1 MLFLACGIGQD
12 QHPRVSRT
20 KFGDFKEFLIP
31 RRHRF
36 QIGVKERRPFNP
48 LLLLSVVGITVVQM
62 EMSIIVLI
70 LVVAMVDGFGN
81 PIVKMNSV
89 LAMDLVMAG
98 VVEEE
103 IGVE

>member
-36 QIGVKERRPFNP
+36 QIGVKERRPFNHLLPP
-48 LLLLSVVGITVVQM
+48 LVVVIIAVQM
-62 EMSIIVLI
+62 EMIIIALI
-70 LVVAMVDGFGN
+70 LVVGMVGGFAN
-81 PIVKMNSV
+81 PTVRMNSV
-89 LAMDLVMAG
+89 LAMDLGMVAG
-98 VVEEE
+98 VEE